1 LPKKSLA
8 KGPAL
13 RSKKVARV
21 QIADV
26 AAQAGVA
33 ISSVSRV
40 LSGHK
45 SVSDS
50 MRIKVE
56 KAVENLGYQPDHL
69 AQSLRRGTTHTIGFM
84 IRDIMNPFFSIIAQS
99 CEAELRKSNYSMILI
114 NSSGTEIS
122 EKSNFAI
129 LKSRRVD
136 GIIASLVSETS
147 ASAKESVELFGAPA
161 VLLDRKMP
169 GVVTSSVLSDHASG
183 VKKAVA
189 YLLSKGHTRIAF
201 ISGPKDMYVTK
212 NRLEGFRAAY
222 KEAGK
227 KVSPELIRLK
237 DFTEKYAKEETL
249 KLFKLPKPPTAILT
263 GGIGASG
270 GTLHALKELGK
281 SPDKD
286 VTIIVL
292 DEWPLFD
299 LLNPAL
305 SSVYR
310 NPELIG
316 KYAAELILELIRG
329 EGPRSILIPTT
340 FHNVSE
346 KRAKP
351 IGK

>member
-1 LPKKSLA
+1 M
-8 KGPAL
+8 
-13 RSKKVARV
+13 RSKRVARV
-21 QIADV
+21 RIEDV

-56 KAVENLGYQPDHL
+56 KAVNNLGYQPDHL

-84 IRDIMNPFFSIIAQS
+84 IRDIMNPFFSTIAQS
-99 CEAELRKSNYSMILI
+99 CESELRKAHYSMILI
-114 NSSGTEIS
+114 NSSGTEVS

-147 ASAKESVELFGAPA
+147 ASAKENVQSTDAPI

-169 GVVTSSVLSDHASG
+169 GVTTSAVLSDHASG
-183 VKKAVA
+183 VKQAVA
-189 YLLSKGHTRIAF
+189 HLLSKNHTRIAF

-222 KEAGK
+222 KEAGE

-249 KLFKLPKPPTAILT
+249 KLFKLPNPPTAILT
-263 GGIGASG
+263 GGIGASA
-270 GTLHALKELGK
+270 GTLHALRELGK
-281 SPDKD
+281 SPEKD
-286 VTIIVL
+286 VTIIAL

-316 KYAAELILELIRG
+316 KYAAELILELMRG
-329 EGPRSILIPTT
+329 EGPRTILIPTT

-346 KRAKP
+346 KKVKP

>member
-1 LPKKSLA
+1 MKS
-8 KGPAL
+8 K
-13 RSKKVARV
+13 RVARV
-21 QIADV
+21 RIEDV

-45 SVSDS
+45 SVSER
-50 MRIKVE
+50 MKIKVDN
-56 KAVENLGYQPDHL
+56 AVNSLGYSPDYL
-69 AQSLRRGTTHTIGFM
+69 AQSLRLGTTRTIGFM
-84 IRDIMNPFFSIIAQS
+84 IRDIMNPFFSTIAQS
-99 CEAELRKSNYSMILI
+99 CEAELRKSRYSMILI
-114 NSSGTEIS
+114 NSSGIEDTE
-122 EKSNFAI
+122 KLNFAI

-136 GIIASLVSETS
+136 GVIASLVSETS
-147 ASAKESVELFGAPA
+147 DSVKESLELLGVST
-161 VLLDRKMP
+161 VLLDRKLP
-169 GVVTSSVLSDHASG
+169 GFTGSAVLSDHALG
-183 VKKAVA
+183 VKKAVVH
-189 YLLSKGHTRIAF
+189 LLSQGHKRIAF

-222 KEAGK
+222 KDADEK
-227 KVSPELIRLK
+227 IFPELIRLK

-270 GTLHALKELGK
+270 GTLHALKEIGK
-281 SPDKD
+281 VQEKD
-286 VTIIVL
+286 VTIIAL

-299 LLNPAL
+299 LLNPPI

-329 EGPRSILIPTT
+329 EGPRTVLIPTT
-340 FHNVSE
+340 FNNVSE
-346 KRAKP
+346 KKTKDISNR
-351 IGK
+351 GKMA

>member
-1 LPKKSLA
+1 LK
-8 KGPAL
+8 
-13 RSKKVARV
+13 SKKVARV
-21 QIADV
+21 RIEDV

-45 SVSDS
+45 SVSEA
-50 MRIKVE
+50 MKIKVE
-56 KAVENLGYQPDHL
+56 KSVNNLGYRPDHL

-84 IRDIMNPFFSIIAQS
+84 IRDIMNPFFSTIAQS
-99 CEAELRKSNYSMILI
+99 CEAELRKSHYSMILI
-114 NSSGTEIS
+114 NSSGTEDT
-122 EKSNFAI
+122 EKLNFAI

-136 GIIASLVSETS
+136 GVIASLVSETS
-147 ASAKESVELFGAPA
+147 ESVKEDIELFGAPT
-161 VLLDRKMP
+161 VLLDRKLP
-169 GVVTSSVLSDHASG
+169 GVTSSAVLSDHALG

-189 YLLSKGHTRIAF
+189 HLLSQGHTRIAF

-212 NRLEGFRAAY
+212 NRLEGFRSAY
-222 KEAGK
+222 KDADEK
-227 KVSPELIRLK
+227 IFPELIRLK

-270 GTLHALKELGK
+270 GTLHALKEIGK
-281 SPDKD
+281 VPEKD
-286 VTIIVL
+286 VTIIAL

-299 LLNPAL
+299 LLNPPI

-329 EGPRSILIPTT
+329 EAPRTILIPTT
-340 FHNVSE
+340 FHSVSE
-346 KRAKP
+346 KKAKANSNK
-351 IGK
+351 GKKSQ

>member
-1 LPKKSLA
+1 
-8 KGPAL
+8 
-13 RSKKVARV
+13 
-21 QIADV
+21 
-26 AAQAGVA
+26 
-33 ISSVSRV
+33 
-40 LSGHK
+40 
-45 SVSDS
+45 
-50 MRIKVE
+50 
-56 KAVENLGYQPDHL
+56 
-69 AQSLRRGTTHTIGFM
+69 
-84 IRDIMNPFFSIIAQS
+84 MNPFFSTIAQS
-99 CEAELRKSNYSMILI
+99 CESELRKAHYSMILI
-114 NSSGTEIS
+114 NSSGTEVS

-147 ASAKESVELFGAPA
+147 ASAKENVQSTDAPI

-169 GVVTSSVLSDHASG
+169 GVTTSAVLSDHASG
-183 VKKAVA
+183 VKQAVA
-189 YLLSKGHTRIAF
+189 HLLSKNHTRIAF

-222 KEAGK
+222 KEAGE

-237 DFTEKYAKEETL
+237 DFTEKYAKEESL
-249 KLFKLPKPPTAILT
+249 KLFKLPNPPTAILT
-263 GGIGASG
+263 GGIGASA
-270 GTLHALKELGK
+270 GTLHALRELGK
-281 SPDKD
+281 SPEKD
-286 VTIIVL
+286 VTIIAL

-316 KYAAELILELIRG
+316 KYAAELILELMRG
-329 EGPRSILIPTT
+329 EGPRTILIPTT

-346 KRAKP
+346 KKVKP

>member
-1 LPKKSLA
+1 M
-8 KGPAL
+8 KGKIL
-13 RSKKVARV
+13 KSKKVARV
-21 QIADV
+21 GIEDV

-45 SVSDS
+45 SVSES

-56 KAVENLGYQPDHL
+56 KSVNNLGYRPDHL
-69 AQSLRRGTTHTIGFM
+69 AQSLRRGTTLTIGFM

-99 CEAELRKSNYSMILI
+99 CEVELRKSHYSMILI
-114 NSSGTEIS
+114 NSSGTENT
-122 EKSNFAI
+122 EKLNFAI

-136 GIIASLVSETS
+136 GVIASLVSETS
-147 ASAKESVELFGAPA
+147 DSIKEDLELFGAPV
-161 VLLDRKMP
+161 VLLDRKLP
-169 GVVTSSVLSDHASG
+169 GVTSSAVLSDHAFG

-189 YLLSKGHTRIAF
+189 YLLSLGHTRIAF

-222 KEAGK
+222 KDADEK
-227 KVSPELIRLK
+227 ISPELIRLK

-249 KLFKLPKPPTAILT
+249 KLLKLPNPPTAILA

-281 SPDKD
+281 VPGKD
-286 VTIIVL
+286 VAIVAL
-292 DEWPLFD
+292 DQWPLFD
-299 LLNPAL
+299 LLNPAI

-329 EGPRSILIPTT
+329 EDPRTILIPTT
-340 FHNVSE
+340 FHKVSE
-346 KRAKP
+346 KKVKANSSKEKITR
-351 IGK
+351 

>member
-1 LPKKSLA
+1 MKI
-8 KGPAL
+8 
-13 RSKKVARV
+13 R
-21 QIADV
+21 
-26 AAQAGVA
+26 
-33 ISSVSRV
+33 
-40 LSGHK
+40 
-45 SVSDS
+45 
-50 MRIKVE
+50 VE
-56 KAVENLGYQPDHL
+56 KAVNNLGYRPDHL

-84 IRDIMNPFFSIIAQS
+84 IRDIMNPFFSTIAQS
-99 CEAELRKSNYSMILI
+99 CEAELRKSHYSMILI
-114 NSSGTEIS
+114 NSSGAEDTE
-122 EKSNFAI
+122 KLNFAI

-136 GIIASLVSETS
+136 GVIASLVSETS
-147 ASAKESVELFGAPA
+147 ESVKEDLEFFGAPT
-161 VLLDRKMP
+161 VLLDRKLP
-169 GVVTSSVLSDHASG
+169 GVTSSAVLSDHAFG

-189 YLLSKGHTRIAF
+189 HLLSQGHTRIAF

-222 KEAGK
+222 KDADEK
-227 KVSPELIRLK
+227 IFPELIRLK

-281 SPDKD
+281 VPEKD
-286 VTIIVL
+286 VTIIAL

-299 LLNPAL
+299 LLNPAI

-329 EGPRSILIPTT
+329 EAPRTILIPTT
-340 FHNVSE
+340 FHSVTE
-346 KRAKP
+346 KKAKANSSK
-351 IGK
+351 GKKA